1 MINDK
6 TDNHSCVST
15 TTEKNNFLC
24 ACACVNKNIEISN
37 SNCLFYHYF
46 FKMSR
51 IGVITYTV
59 ADLPDL
65 PQEYTSIRD
74 FRVSTQNQSHVVLY

>member
-37 SNCLFYHYF
+37 SNFLFLLLFLQNVQDRSY
-46 FKMSR
+46 
-51 IGVITYTV
+51 YTV
-59 ADLPDL
+59 AEL
-65 PQEYTSIRD
+65 PQVGIHSRD
-74 FRVSTQNQSHVVLY
+74 FRLRVLKTIAI